1 MQWNAR
7 PITLALALFAAA
19 NAHAQDADPTATASG
34 PHGTSQLQPGDS
46 RYDAVGYAAVQ
57 SFGAAALAISPNL
70 PVESYAEVTALDSG
84 RTILVRIAETAE
96 APGAIAAISE
106 GAASQLGVPANQL
119 VAVRIRAVRPS
130 TEDQAALRSA
140 GAAQPRIDSPPALL
154 RALRLQLPAT
164 TAVASS
170 EPLPPPP
177 PPPPPQP
184 DPIVDVI
191 PHTAAKAFTPPKPR
205 PVAKPAAAKPAQG
218 RYLVQVAALS
228 SSERATA
235 LAQKLQGFVK
245 AGGGLYRVQLGPF
258 ATKEAAER
266 ARAGAVR
273 AGFGDARLASVR

>member
-7 PITLALALFAAA
+7 YFALALALVAAPGV
-19 NAHAQDADPTATASG
+19 HAQDADPAAMAGG
-34 PHGTSQLQPGDS
+34 PHGTSQFQPGDG
-46 RYDAVGYAAVQ
+46 RYDAVGYAAVRTL
-57 SFGAAALAISPNL
+57 GAAALAISPNL
-70 PVESYAEVTALDSG
+70 PAESYAEVTALDSG

-106 GAASQLGVPANQL
+106 GAASQLGVPAGRL

-154 RALRLQLPAT
+154 RALRLQLPPVAT
-164 TAVASS
+164 VAA
-170 EPLPPPP
+170 EPLPPPA
-177 PPPPPQP
+177 QP
-184 DPIVDVI
+184 DPIVDVL
-191 PHTAAKAFTPPKPR
+191 PH
-205 PVAKPAAAKPAQG
+205 AAARAVAPSDRRAAAGVVPPKPAQG

-228 SSERATA
+228 SSQRATA
-235 LAQKLQGFVK
+235 LAQKLRGFVK

>member
-7 PITLALALFAAA
+7 PFALALALVAATG
-19 NAHAQDADPTATASG
+19 AHAQDADPAALASG
-34 PHGTSQLQPGDS
+34 PHGTSQLLPGEG

-57 SFGAAALAISPNL
+57 PIGAAALAISPNL
-70 PVESYAEVTALDSG
+70 PAESYAEVTALDSG
-84 RTILVRIAETAE
+84 RTILVRITQTAE
-96 APGAIAAISE
+96 APGAIAALSE
-106 GAASQLGVPANQL
+106 GAARQLGVPTGGL

-154 RALRLQLPAT
+154 RALRLQLPPT
-164 TAVASS
+164 PIVSS

-177 PPPPPQP
+177 PPPAHA
-184 DPIVDVI
+184 DPVVDVM
-191 PHTAAKAFTPPKPR
+191 PHPMASAAAPPKPR
-205 PVAKPAAAKPAQG
+205 PAPRPAAAKPAQD

-228 SSERATA
+228 SPERATA
-235 LAQKLQGFVK
+235 LAQKLRGFVK

>member
-7 PITLALALFAAA
+7 PITLALALLAAA
-19 NAHAQDADPTATASG
+19 SAHAQDGDPTVGASG
-34 PHGTSQLQPGDS
+34 PHGTSTLQPGEG
-46 RYDAVGYAAVQ
+46 RYDAVGYAVVQ
-57 SFGAAALAISPNL
+57 PFGAAALAISPDL
-70 PVESYAEVTALDSG
+70 PAESYAEVTALDSG
-84 RTILVRIAETAE
+84 RTILVRVAETAG
-96 APGAIAAISE
+96 AQGAIAALSA
-106 GAASQLGVPANQL
+106 GAASQLGVPADRL
-119 VAVRIRAVRPS
+119 VPVRIRAVRPS

-154 RALRLQLPAT
+154 RALRLQLPPQI
-164 TAVASS
+164 
-170 EPLPPPP
+170 EPSAPL

-191 PHTAAKAFTPPKPR
+191 PHRQAAAVVPPKPR
-205 PVAKPAAAKPAQG
+205 SAARPATPDKPAQG

-228 SSERATA
+228 SPERAQA
-235 LAQKLQGFVK
+235 LALKLQGFVK

-258 ATKEAAER
+258 ATKESAER

>member
-7 PITLALALFAAA
+7 PLALALALFAAA
-19 NAHAQDADPTATASG
+19 SAHAQDTDPAAAASG
-34 PHGTSQLQPGDS
+34 PHGTSQLQPGDG

-57 SFGAAALAISPNL
+57 PIGAAALAISPNL

-84 RTILVRIAETAE
+84 RTILVRIAETGE
-96 APGAIAAISE
+96 APGAIAAISQ
-106 GAASQLGVPANQL
+106 GAARQLGVPADRL

-154 RALRLQLPAT
+154 RALRLQLPPA
-164 TAVASS
+164 AIASS
-170 EPLPPPP
+170 DPLPPPP
-177 PPPPPQP
+177 SPPPPQP
-184 DPIVDVI
+184 DPIADVI
-191 PHTAAKAFTPPKPR
+191 PHPAARTVAPPKPR
-205 PVAKPAAAKPAQG
+205 PAAKPAAAKPAQG

-235 LAQKLQGFVK
+235 LAQKLRGFVK

-258 ATKEAAER
+258 ATKEAAEL
-266 ARAGAVR
+266 ARTGAVR

>member
-1 MQWNAR
+1 MLWNAR
-7 PITLALALFAAA
+7 PITFAFALLAAA
-19 NAHAQDADPTATASG
+19 SAHAQDADPTTLASG
-34 PHGTSQLQPGDS
+34 PHGTSQVQSSEG

-57 SFGAAALAISPNL
+57 HFGTAALVISPNL

-106 GAASQLGVPANQL
+106 GAARQLGVPADRL
-119 VAVRIRAVRPS
+119 VPVRIRAVRPS

-154 RALRLQLPAT
+154 RALRLQLPPIT
-164 TAVASS
+164 TASN

-177 PPPPPQP
+177 PAPAQP

-191 PHTAAKAFTPPKPR
+191 PHRAPSAVTPLKPR
-205 PVAKPAAAKPAQG
+205 PAPAPTAAKPAQG

-235 LAQKLQGFVK
+235 LAQKLRGFVK

-273 AGFGDARLASVR
+273 AGFGDARRTSVR

>member
-19 NAHAQDADPTATASG
+19 SAHAQDPDPTVVASG
-34 PHGTSQLQPGDS
+34 PHGTSQRQPGEG

-57 SFGAAALAISPNL
+57 PLGIAALAVSPSL
-70 PVESYAEVTALDSG
+70 PAESYAEVTALDSG
-84 RTILVRIAETAE
+84 RTILVRIAETGE
-96 APGAIAAISE
+96 APGAIAALSE
-106 GAASQLGVPANQL
+106 GAASQLGVAGNRL
-119 VAVRIRAVRPS
+119 VAVRIRAVHPS
-130 TEDQAALRSA
+130 AEDQAALRST

-154 RALRLQLPAT
+154 RALRLQLPPQADPGD
-164 TAVASS
+164 
-170 EPLPPPP
+170 PLPPPQP
-177 PPPPPQP
+177 PQQQP
-184 DPIVDVI
+184 DPIVDII
-191 PHTAAKAFTPPKPR
+191 PHPAEVVVPPPRPRPAAKAPAPKP
-205 PVAKPAAAKPAQG
+205 ADG

-245 AGGGLYRVQLGPF
+245 AGGGLFRVQLGPF

>member
-7 PITLALALFAAA
+7 PFALALALFAAA
-19 NAHAQDADPTATASG
+19 SAHAQDADPTVAARG
-34 PHGTSQLQPGDS
+34 PHGTSQLQPGDG

-57 SFGAAALAISPNL
+57 LFGAAALAISPNL

-96 APGAIAAISE
+96 APGAIAAISQ
-106 GAASQLGVPANQL
+106 GAASQLGVPADRL
-119 VAVRIRAVRPS
+119 VAVRIRAVHPS

-154 RALRLQLPAT
+154 RALRLQLPSPT
-164 TAVASS
+164 VASDD
-170 EPLPPPP
+170 PLPPPP
-177 PPPPPQP
+177 SPPSPP
-184 DPIVDVI
+184 DPIADVI
-191 PHTAAKAFTPPKPR
+191 PHPAASPVAPPKLR
-205 PVAKPAAAKPAQG
+205 PAAKPAVAKPAQG

-228 SSERATA
+228 SSERAQA

-258 ATKEAAER
+258 VTKDAAER
-266 ARAGAVR
+266 ARAGVVR

>member
-7 PITLALALFAAA
+7 PFTLALSLVVAAS
-19 NAHAQDADPTATASG
+19 AHAQDADPAATASG
-34 PHGTSQLQPGDS
+34 PHGTSQLEPGDG
-46 RYDAVGYAAVQ
+46 RYDAVGYAAIQ
-57 SFGAAALAISPNL
+57 TFGTAALAISPNL
-70 PVESYAEVTALDSG
+70 PVESYAEVTALDNG

-96 APGAIAAISE
+96 APGAIAALSE
-106 GAASQLGVPANQL
+106 GAASQLGVPANRL

-154 RALRLQLPAT
+154 RALRLQLPPMPA
-164 TAVASS
+164 APG

-177 PPPPPQP
+177 PPPS
-184 DPIVDVI
+184 DPIVDVM
-191 PHTAAKAFTPPKPR
+191 PHPAPGTVSPPKARKVAGPVAAKS
-205 PVAKPAAAKPAQG
+205 AQG

-235 LAQKLQGFVK
+235 LAQKLRGFVK

>member
-1 MQWNAR
+1 MPWNAR
-7 PITLALALFAAA
+7 PFTLALALVAAA
-19 NAHAQDADPTATASG
+19 SAHAQETDPAATASG
-34 PHGTSQLQPGDS
+34 LHGTSQLQPGDG

-57 SFGAAALAISPNL
+57 PIGAAALAISPNL
-70 PVESYAEVTALDSG
+70 AGESYAEVTALDSG

-96 APGAIAAISE
+96 APGAIATLSE
-106 GAASQLGVPANQL
+106 GAASQLGVPANGL

-154 RALRLQLPAT
+154 RALRLQLPPMAI
-164 TAVASS
+164 ASN

-177 PPPPPQP
+177 PPPVQA
-184 DPIVDVI
+184 DPIADVI
-191 PHTAAKAFTPPKPR
+191 PHPAASPVAPPKPR
-205 PVAKPAAAKPAQG
+205 PAARPAAAKPAQG

-235 LAQKLQGFVK
+235 LAQKLKGFVK

-258 ATKEAAER
+258 ATEAAAER
-266 ARAGAVR
+266 AREGAVR
-273 AGFGDARLASVR
+273 AGFGDARRTTVR

>member
-7 PITLALALFAAA
+7 PFALALALFAATS
-19 NAHAQDADPTATASG
+19 AHAQDADPAASASG
-34 PHGTSQLQPGDS
+34 PHGTSQLQPGDG
-46 RYDAVGYAAVQ
+46 RYDAVGYAAVLR
-57 SFGAAALAISPNL
+57 FGAAALAISPNL

-106 GAASQLGVPANQL
+106 GAASQLGVPADRL
-119 VAVRIRAVRPS
+119 VAVRIRAVHPS

-154 RALRLQLPAT
+154 RALRLQLPPT
-164 TAVASS
+164 TIVSDA
-170 EPLPPPP
+170 PLPPPP
-177 PPPPPQP
+177 SPPAQS

-191 PHTAAKAFTPPKPR
+191 PHPAASPVAPPKPR
-205 PVAKPAAAKPAQG
+205 PATKPTPAKPAQG

>member
-7 PITLALALFAAA
+7 PISLALALVAAA
-19 NAHAQDADPTATASG
+19 SAHAQDADPAAMASG
-34 PHGTSQLQPGDS
+34 PHGSSQLSPGEG

-57 SFGAAALAISPNL
+57 PLGAAALAVSPSL
-70 PVESYAEVTALDSG
+70 SAESYAEVTALDNG

-96 APGAIAAISE
+96 APGAIAGISE
-106 GAASQLGVPANQL
+106 GAASQLGVPANGM

-154 RALRLQLPAT
+154 RALRLQLPPPAET
-164 TAVASS
+164 GA
-170 EPLPPPP
+170 PLPPPP
-177 PPPPPQP
+177 SPPTQP

-191 PHTAAKAFTPPKPR
+191 PHAATGAVAAATPR
-205 PVAKPAAAKPAQG
+205 PVSKAAPAKPAQG

-228 SSERATA
+228 SPERATA

-258 ATKEAAER
+258 ATEAAAER
-266 ARAGAVR
+266 AREGAVR
-273 AGFGDARLASVR
+273 AGFGDARRTTVR